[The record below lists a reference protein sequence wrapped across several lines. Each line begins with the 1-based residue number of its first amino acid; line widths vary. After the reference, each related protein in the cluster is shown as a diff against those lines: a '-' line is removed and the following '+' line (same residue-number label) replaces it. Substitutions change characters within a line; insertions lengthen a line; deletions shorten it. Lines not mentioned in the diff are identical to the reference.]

1 MRWGRVL
8 LLAACAAAVE
18 HPEPEVF
25 KDRSSGA
32 RYGSSLD
39 YFASPKEVLEEGF
52 VPPAETVL
60 ELYGGIDE
68 TATVVGPFVNHYVGP
83 ANHADGMM
91 RGIRIAARDWSTGAN
106 SIGTDLEDAFDAA
119 EDQSRASE
127 YSTTTQTTVAL
138 CEDLE
143 IIDRVAGAAVPGSL
157 LQELV
162 RYDREGRLR
171 YVYDAAEAVLVLI
184 ILALTIHFSGGA
196 NSAPYGTPVFDLVH
210 NGYMPCCAVC
220 HSPTAEAP
228 LLIDCAYSNSN
239 YSVPTGGA
247 SSASCAGRPRRTA
260 SSVSGAAAALEI
272 SGRSS
277 A

>member
-1 MRWGRVL
+1 ML

-18 HPEPEVF
+18 HPELEVF

-39 YFASPKEVLEEGF
+39 YFASPYAAETREQGF
-52 VPPAETVL
+52 VPLAETVI

-68 TATVVGPFVNHYVGP
+68 TATVVGPFANHYAGP
-83 ANHADGMM
+83 ANHADGVA
-91 RGIRIAARDWSTGAN
+91 RGVRLAAREWSTGPN
-106 SIGTDLEDAFDAA
+106 SIATDLEDLFDAA
-119 EDQSRASE
+119 KDQSRASE
-127 YSTTTQTTVAL
+127 YSVTGQTTVAL
-138 CEDLE
+138 CEDCE
-143 IIDRVAGAAVPGSL
+143 IIERSGGAFYAGSL
-157 LQELV
+157 LRHSV
-162 RYDREGRLR
+162 RYDRLNRLQM
-171 YVYDAAEAVLVLI
+171 VYDAAELVVAFI
-184 ILALTIHFSGGA
+184 MLALAIHFSGGVD
-196 NSAPYGTPVFDLVH
+196 SAPYGTPVFDLVH